1 MPVLIRGIF
10 SGGGKIKDATAVPSD
25 VASGKVF
32 YNNDGRQVGSG
43 NSVKSFMFY
52 PSKNTSNPQI
62 VLDGRFSWCYFTSN
76 KGLQCFDKTS
86 QYNNGT
92 LAWSVMDFPDDAE
105 TIIALERNNVRYY
118 VAPLGSDD
126 PYSQPFNG
134 MIYSNFCIGIAFAS
148 KKVFSCV
155 GTFEGSFDDTPIK
168 FIYI

>member
-1 MPVLIRGIF
+1 MPVFIRGIF
-10 SGGGKIKDATAVPSD
+10 GGGGKIKDATALPED

-43 NSVKSFMFY
+43 NAVKSFMFY
-52 PSKNTSNPQI
+52 PSKNTSTPQI
-62 VLDGRFSWCYFTSN
+62 LLDGRFSWCHLTSN
-76 KGLQCFDKTS
+76 KGLQCFDKTT

-92 LAWSVMDFPDDAE
+92 LAWSVMDFPEDAE

-126 PYSQPFNG
+126 SYSQPFNG
-134 MIYSNFCIGIAFAS
+134 MIYSDFCIGIAFAS